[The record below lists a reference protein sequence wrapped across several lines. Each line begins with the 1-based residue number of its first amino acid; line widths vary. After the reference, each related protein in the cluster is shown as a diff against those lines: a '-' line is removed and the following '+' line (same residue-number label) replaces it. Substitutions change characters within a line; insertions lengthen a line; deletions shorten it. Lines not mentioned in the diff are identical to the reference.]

1 MEIKNQHPEDLQAKK
16 FLDLVLK
23 DGVAPTKAANSINVS
38 MSDIRTK
45 TGVWAEV
52 RSLLERTQ
60 HLMDPEVRKK
70 VAKGKL
76 IELALQDQDIKVSL
90 GAVKVLHEEL
100 GLIQKN
106 IAQVGIQVN
115 LLKEDP
121 LVKAA
126 MDTIEVDGEVVFDA
140 EKKTF
145 SLSPGV
151 VPAEDESSEDS
162 DGSICPEGAEA

>member
-23 DGVAPTKAANSINVS
+23 DGVAPTKAANFINVS

-76 IELALQDQDIKVSL
+76 IELVLQDQDIKVSL

-106 IAQVGIQVN
+106 VAQVGIQVN

-126 MDTIEVDGEVVFDA
+126 MDTIDIDGEVVFDA

-145 SLSPGV
+145 SLISGDI
-151 VPAEDESSEDS
+151 PAEDESSNGG
-162 DGSICPEGAEA
+162 DGSICPEGDGA

>member
-1 MEIKNQHPEDLQAKK
+1 MDIKNQHPEDLQAKK

-23 DGVAPTKAANSINVS
+23 DGVAPSKAANSINVS

-76 IELALQDQDIKVSL
+76 IELALQDQDFKVSL
-90 GAVKVLHEEL
+90 GAV
-100 GLIQKN
+100 
-106 IAQVGIQVN
+106 
-115 LLKEDP
+115 
-121 LVKAA
+121 
-126 MDTIEVDGEVVFDA
+126 
-140 EKKTF
+140 
-145 SLSPGV
+145 
-151 VPAEDESSEDS
+151 
-162 DGSICPEGAEA
+162 